1 MPKRVSARPWRETNT
16 GASRASGLRWS
27 RRPWSCCAVST
38 HSGHV
43 GHVQHLREP
52 PGEVVEEGVEAC
64 DALIP
69 CPDLIMALVLQV
81 ADEAKHALEAEISSR
96 EPGDLAPRVLRDEAE
111 KQPEDIAIAAH
122 RCRAEALHC
131 EEPIGEECMDE
142 RTEGGRDHGAP
153 SSRADAAKRSKRRFA
168 S

>member
-1 MPKRVSARPWRETNT
+1 
-16 GASRASGLRWS
+16 
-27 RRPWSCCAVST
+27 
-38 HSGHV
+38 
-43 GHVQHLREP
+43 
-52 PGEVVEEGVEAC
+52 VEAG

-81 ADEAKHALEAEISSR
+81 ADEAKHALEAEISGR
-96 EPGDLAPRVLRDEAE
+96 EPADLAPRVLGDEAK

-122 RCRAEALHC
+122 RRRAQTLHR

-142 RTEGGRDHGAP
+142 RTEGGRDHGVP
-153 SSRADAAKRSKRRFA
+153 SAGADVAKRSKRRFA